1 VGTKYWL
8 ERRNDWPRVGAA
20 LSLLEWIAAFL
31 LTAAAAAVQ
40 FVRVSHAGPLWRDEA
55 GALAIAQLPD
65 VRAMLRWFPHEAFPL
80 AFPLTLRG
88 WLTVGGDSDVSLRW
102 FGAAVAVLLIAALW
116 LNARVAGTLPFAS
129 IALFVLSPLALLI
142 GAIRGYGLASAAI
155 VLAIAAHAQIVERV
169 DRRRLVIAAAAS
181 LFAAHV
187 ALHDAALL
195 LAIGLA
201 AAAVVLRS
209 HGWRPAVAILGADA
223 VAALSLAMYIDPLTA
238 ARQWDRLLVA
248 DVTWRVITGSF
259 ASSVGHPGIV
269 ALYAGAALAGI
280 VTAVLALREK
290 PSSPMRDRR
299 LFYLLCLPLMLVS
312 YGVWL
317 QVLNYVPRIW
327 YFVPLLAGS
336 AACLDGLFASPARS
350 RTRFALMACA
360 IAAGG
365 WLLPQTWRV
374 AHVRSTNI
382 DLVAAELTRVARPD
396 DLIVVNPWFFGVSF
410 ARYYRGPA
418 PWTTFP
424 PLSDHR
430 VHRYDLVMAYMTR
443 QEGVGPAMDDVAA
456 ILRRGG
462 TVWLVGF
469 FEPPAPGTQPLSLAP
484 APDPAFGW
492 AEAPYLYSWAQ
503 QLAVMLAREGVLRR
517 DEVLMTGPTSGF
529 EAVPLR
535 EFRSTR
541 VSN

>member
-1 VGTKYWL
+1 MKSS
-8 ERRNDWPRVGAA
+8 VGAA
-20 LSLLEWIAAFL
+20 RTLLECIAALL
-31 LTAAAAAVQ
+31 LTVAAAAVQ

-55 GALAIAQLPD
+55 GALAIAQLPN

-102 FGAAVAVLLIAALW
+102 FGAAVAALLIVALW

-129 IALFVLSPLALLI
+129 LALFVLSPLALLI
-142 GAIRGYGLASAAI
+142 AAIRGYGLASATI
-155 VLAIAAHAQIVERV
+155 VLAIAAHAQLMERV
-169 DRRRLVIAAAAS
+169 DRRRLIIAAAAS
-181 LFAAHV
+181 LLAAHV

-201 AAAVVLRS
+201 AAAVAVRS
-209 HGWRPAVAILGADA
+209 HGWRQACAILGADA
-223 VAALSLAMYIDPLTA
+223 VAALSLSIYINPLSA

-248 DVTWRVITGSF
+248 DVTWRVIAGSF

-280 VTAVLALREK
+280 LMAVLALREK
-290 PSSPMRDRR
+290 PSSSMRDRR
-299 LFYLLCLPLMLVS
+299 LFYLLCLPLMLIA

-317 QVLNYVPRIW
+317 QVLGYVPRVW

-350 RTRFALMACA
+350 RARLALLACA
-360 IAAGG
+360 IAAGA
-365 WLLPQTWRV
+365 WLLPQTWRA

-382 DLVAAELTRVARPD
+382 DLVATELARVTRPD
-396 DLIVVNPWFFGVSF
+396 DLVVVNPWFFGVSF

-443 QEGVGPAMDDVAA
+443 QEGVDPAMNDVAA
-456 ILRRGG
+456 ILQRGG

-469 FEPPAPGTQPLSLAP
+469 FEPPASGTQPLSLSP
-484 APDPAFGW
+484 APDPVFGW
-492 AEAPYLYSWAQ
+492 AEAPYLYSWSQ
-503 QLAVMLAREGVLRR
+503 QLATLLARHGVLRR
-517 DEVLMTGPTSGF
+517 DEVLVTGPTSGF
-529 EAVPLR
+529 ETVPLR
-535 EFRSTR
+535 EFRGSR
-541 VSN
+541 ALQNGRIELRR